1 MASNIEKMTLISILM
16 TISFLFNVITFT
28 WWIFRWQHKR
38 LTLCTIIKKEVTKKY
53 KKLRYIKNVLIIM
66 EDLKI

>member
-1 MASNIEKMTLISILM
+1 MEQKLKNNKM
-16 TISFLFNVITFT
+16 
-28 WWIFRWQHKR
+28 
-38 LTLCTIIKKEVTKKY
+38 EVTKKY